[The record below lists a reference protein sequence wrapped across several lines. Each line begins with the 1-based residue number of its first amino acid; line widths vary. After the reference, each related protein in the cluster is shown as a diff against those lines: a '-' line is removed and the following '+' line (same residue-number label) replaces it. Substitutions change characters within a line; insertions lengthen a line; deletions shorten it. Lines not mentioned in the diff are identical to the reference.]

1 MSETELLVDDQINNA
16 IKNRAF
22 KSQRDKYSL
31 PSFNEKPWTNQDN
44 AIHGLFPYCRKIY
57 EFTKTTKCNPSQ
69 PLEVLVLAKKILS
82 RNSAVSAS
90 YFL

>member
-1 MSETELLVDDQINNA
+1 MSETGESLVCDQINNA

-44 AIHGLFPYCRKIY
+44 AIHCFPIVAKFSNLRKQENVIRL
-57 EFTKTTKCNPSQ
+57 NH
-69 PLEVLVLAKKILS
+69 
-82 RNSAVSAS
+82 
-90 YFL
+90 

>member
-1 MSETELLVDDQINNA
+1 MLLRTGPSRAKGISIHYRVLMKSRER
-16 IKNRAF
+16 IKITQF
-22 KSQRDKYSL
+22 TDC
-31 PSFNEKPWTNQDN
+31 
-44 AIHGLFPYCRKIY
+44 FPIVA
-57 EFTKTTKCNPSQ
+57 EFTKVRKCNPSQ